1 MTDNKTSELFLNFWR
16 GMVNVAGLST
26 WVKGDLLNL
35 FFGSAFV
42 IWMVFGALYIQNT
55 WTTSNRKTS
64 EKALKNASTIAL
76 SLNGETMNRLRA
88 IPEDEGTTA
97 YRDIKKRLID
107 LRIVL
112 KEVRFMYIFQQKGDK
127 LFFVID
133 SEQADSKDYSPP
145 GQEYTEATAIDKQ
158 PFRDGKS
165 LITSPSTDRWGTWVS
180 VLVPIRN
187 RETGEITSEFGMDYP
202 ADMWHKEAIAKTSQA
217 LFFALAIL
225 LLLIAFY
232 IVIKK
237 NLALKKTI
245 TDRKRAEEALQ
256 ESEQT
261 FKSLFEKG
269 PVGIAYHRMIYDD
282 SGKPVDYFII
292 EANPGYH
299 ELTGVNPTGKL
310 VTEAFPGIEND
321 PFDWIGT
328 YGEVAKTGK
337 EIRFQQCLQYNGR
350 WYDCVGYRNKPDH
363 FVSVILDITDSKLA
377 EIEQKRKVE
386 RVLQTQMALI
396 RIANMPVDN
405 FDAYLGR
412 IIEIIATTLDICRVS
427 IWWNSGDHLEI
438 ICADLYDSLSGKH
451 GQGERLTRNDFP
463 RYFRALDEGRTIA
476 ADDAQTD
483 ERTVEFTDNYLVPL
497 GITSMMDV
505 PIRRGGEVIG
515 IICHEHR
522 GELKK
527 WDLIEQDFAASVAD
541 NIVSALEGLERR
553 KAEAALRESEEKYR
567 LSEERYKSI
576 ISVSNTG
583 AWEYHPDTDYL
594 WCSPEY
600 FAMLGLDPAWFH
612 MDGRSNLKEAWF
624 DLLHPE
630 DREKAYRNFSD
641 YVSRGSGLYENHFRM
656 RHKDGHWAWI
666 WARGQT
672 LRDQGDSITNLT
684 VGTHI
689 DITQS
694 KLAEQEI
701 KKLNEDLEHKVS
713 ERTMQLTVANKELE
727 SFSYSVSHDLRA
739 PLRALNGFASILLQD
754 YSNSV
759 DDEGKRF
766 LQIIFDNAKKMG
778 VLIDDL
784 LNFSRLNRHEL
795 AFTKINMYEMANS
808 VYRDLITQTGRR
820 DIEFRLQSM
829 PDAYADGAMVKQVW
843 TNLISNAIKFTSKQP
858 HPVIEIGGKTV
869 DRETTYF
876 VKDNGVGFDMAY
888 SSKLFGVFQRLHSV
902 KEFEG
907 TGVGLSIVHRI
918 IHRMNGQVWA
928 EGIVDTGATF
938 YFALPVKQ

>member
-1 MTDNKTSELFLNFWR
+1 MTDNKTSEQSLGFRRRMIDPVGLFSR
-16 GMVNVAGLST
+16 
-26 WVKGDLLNL
+26 VKGYQLNL
-35 FFGSAFV
+35 IFRSAFV
-42 IWMVFGALYIQNT
+42 VWIVVSTLYIQNT
-55 WTTSNRKTS
+55 WTASNRSTS
-64 EKALKNASTIAL
+64 EKALKNATTIAL

-88 IPEDEGTTA
+88 IREDEGTTA
-97 YRDIKKRLID
+97 YQDIKKRLMD

-112 KEVRFMYIFQQKGDK
+112 KEVRFMYILKQKGDK
-127 LFFVID
+127 LFFVVD
-133 SEQADSKDYSPP
+133 SEPVDSKDCSPP
-145 GQEYTEATAIDKQ
+145 GQEFTEATNFDKQ
-158 PFRDGKS
+158 PFLDGKP
-165 LITSPSTDRWGTWVS
+165 LITHPLTDRWGTWVS
-180 VLVPIRN
+180 VLIPIRN
-187 RETGEITSEFGMDYP
+187 RETGKITAEFGMDYP
-202 ADMWHKEAIAKTSQA
+202 ADMWHKDAISKTSQA
-217 LFFALAIL
+217 LIVTVAVL
-225 LLLIAFY
+225 LLLIVFY

-237 NLALKKTI
+237 NLALNKTI

-269 PVGIAYHRMIYDD
+269 PVGIAYHRMVYDD
-282 SGKPVDYFII
+282 SGKPVDYFFI
-292 EANPGYH
+292 EANPGYR
-299 ELTGVNPTGKL
+299 ELTGVDPSGKL
-310 VTEAFPGIEND
+310 VSEAFPGIEND

-337 EIRFQQCLQYNGR
+337 EIRFQQCLQYNER

-363 FVSVILDITDSKLA
+363 FVSVFLDITESKLA
-377 EIEQKRKVE
+377 EIEHKRKVE

-405 FDAYLGR
+405 FEVYLR
-412 IIEIIATTLDICRVS
+412 TILEIIATTLDICRVS
-427 IWWNSGDHLEI
+427 IWWNSKNHLEI
-438 ICADLYDSLSGKH
+438 ICADAYDRVSGNH
-451 GQGERLTRNDFP
+451 GQGERLSRNDFP
-463 RYFRALDEGRTIA
+463 RYFKALDEGRTIA

-483 ERTVEFTDNYLVPL
+483 ERTDEFTDIYLVPL
-497 GITSMMDV
+497 GITSMLDV

-522 GELKK
+522 GERKN

-567 LSEERYKSI
+567 LSEERYRSI

-583 AWEYHPDTDYL
+583 AWEYHPDNEYL

-600 FAMLGLDPAWFH
+600 FAMLGLDPAQFH
-612 MDGRSNLKEAWF
+612 MDGRSNLKEAWL

-641 YVSRGSGLYENHFRM
+641 YLSRGSGRYENYFRM
-656 RHKDGHWAWI
+656 RHNDGHWVWI
-666 WARGQT
+666 WSRGQT
-672 LRDQGDSITNLT
+672 LQNQGGAITNLT

-701 KKLNEDLEHKVS
+701 KKLNEELEQKVS
-713 ERTMQLTVANKELE
+713 ERTMQLTAANKELE

-808 VYRDLITQTGRR
+808 VYRDLIAQTDRH
-820 DIEFRLQSM
+820 DIEFRLQSI

-843 TNLISNAIKFTSKQP
+843 TNLISNAIKFTLKQAA
-858 HPVIEIGGKTV
+858 PVIEIGGKTI
-869 DRETTYF
+869 DRETTF
-876 VKDNGVGFDMAY
+876 FIKDNGVGFDMAY
-888 SSKLFGVFQRLHSV
+888 SAKLFGVFQRLHSV
-902 KEFEG
+902 RDFEG

-928 EGIVDTGATF
+928 EGIVDAGATF
-938 YFALPVKQ
+938 YFSLPVKQ